1 MIKGISKEEVYNA
14 EILMNTFIRN
24 KTGKM
29 MVRIQFS
36 ESSKV
41 HAKILAD
48 LELDGN
54 LKKALRC
61 AKQILQLLTIVTSF
75 NK

>member
-54 LKKALRC
+54 LKKAESR
-61 AKQILQLLTIVTSF
+61 KQILQ
-75 NK
+75 